1 MNQPSST
8 LIDNIILSQGQEDA
22 LTAFVQF
29 LCDPHESVFVLEG
42 YSGTGKTT
50 LVATLLDRLK
60 GYIQSTRLIWPAY
73 PDYQIQLTATTN
85 KAADTFGQLTGE
97 DVRTIHSFLEL
108 RLFSDPKTGKKFLT
122 PKQQDNYK
130 FNYLLFIDEASYIDS
145 NLLGLIFSQTKQC
158 KIVLIGDPAQLLSP
172 GSIKAPAFSAGFTTA
187 RLEDVM
193 RQKVNGVP
201 QTNPITDMATL
212 FRYTV
217 NGGDW
222 PKFVPD
228 GVYVEYMDRADF
240 NKAIVDEFTRPD
252 WHYHD
257 SKVLAWTNNCVI
269 AYNNMIR
276 NYVSGDP
283 ELQVGDYAENNSF
296 ISTGK
301 SSVKTDQLV
310 LITEI
315 EADSHHHGIQG
326 NWVTIDYSARFFFPK
341 SRKDKQ
347 KFISAS
353 RASNDYAKIREG
365 EGWIDLRAVFAQT
378 INKAQGSTYKKV
390 FVDLDDIKSC
400 NSGNQI
406 ARMMYVGVSRA
417 TTKVILTGDL
427 V

>member
-1 MNQPSST
+1 MITNT
-8 LIDNIILSQGQEDA
+8 ATGITLSQGQDA
-22 LTAFVQF
+22 ALAAFVQF
-29 LCDPHESVFVLEG
+29 LCDPNEAVFVLEG

-60 GYIQSTRLIWPAY
+60 SYIQTAKLLWPAY

-108 RLFSDPKTGKKFLT
+108 RLSSDPKTGKKELV
-122 PKQQDNYK
+122 PKQKDNFK
-130 FNYLLFIDEASYIDS
+130 ANYLLFVDEASYLDS
-145 NLLGLIFSQTKQC
+145 HLLGLIFSQTKQC
-158 KIVLIGDPAQLLSP
+158 KVVLIGDPAQLLPP
-172 GSIKAPAFSAGFTTA
+172 GAIKAPAFAAGFTTT
-187 RLEDVM
+187 RLEETM
-193 RQKVNGVP
+193 RQLVNGVP
-201 QTNPITDMATL
+201 QANPITELATL
-212 FRYTV
+212 FRHTV
-217 NGGDW
+217 NGADW
-222 PKFVPD
+222 PQFKPD
-228 GVYVEYMDRADF
+228 GKYVKYLDRADF
-240 NKAIVDEFTRPD
+240 EDAIIDEFTRPD

-269 AYNNMIR
+269 AYNNAIR
-276 NYVSGDP
+276 SQVSGDP
-283 ELQVGDYAENNSF
+283 ELQVGDYVENNAF
-296 ISTGK
+296 VSTGK

-310 LITEI
+310 LITDI
-315 EADSHHHGIQG
+315 EADSRHHGVLG

-347 KFISAS
+347 KFISEQ
-353 RASNDYAKIREG
+353 RGLKEYGKVREG
-365 EGWIDLRAVFAQT
+365 ESWIDLRAVFAQT

-390 FVDLDDIKSC
+390 FIDLDDIKGC

-417 TTKVILTGDL
+417 TSEVILTGDL